1 MYSDIPIWTVV
12 LIGKA
17 FLDHFLLSFSFLER
31 QLNVASEVRF
41 QGLSPD
47 FPTCQFA
54 LHRLHNFVFQLAN
67 V

>member
-1 MYSDIPIWTVV
+1 MYSAIPIWTVA

-17 FLDHFLLSFSFLER
+17 FLDHFLLSFSFLEG

-41 QGLSPD
+41 QGLSSD
-47 FPTCQFA
+47 FPTGQFT
-54 LHRLHNFVFQLAN
+54 LHRLLNFVFQLAN